1 MNQSSRSPF
10 VEYFALARFLIEFA
24 FVQEDVDVYRSCPPL
39 PGTYHPFFYL
49 FPRAHAPPKPNP
61 EETYSMESY
70 IDSSDIEFG
79 RAEDGEEAGDD
90 EGGERCPSP
99 SKGTREDHPKGTRS
113 VA

>member
-1 MNQSSRSPF
+1 M
-10 VEYFALARFLIEFA
+10 
-24 FVQEDVDVYRSCPPL
+24 
-39 PGTYHPFFYL
+39 H
-49 FPRAHAPPKPNP
+49 HPKPNP
-61 EETYSMESY
+61 KESYSMENC

-90 EGGERCPSP
+90 EGGERSPSP